1 MATYRHSAATQA
13 GSENET
19 EGIAVES
26 SLVLNRNML
35 SESTGGD
42 DEFAQELFGD
52 LIPRAHSLRETIA
65 QAVEQNSADAI
76 RKAAHE
82 LKGSCLT
89 LGAERLANVSKDL
102 ENLGRTGSVAGA
114 AELLI
119 KLDTELD
126 ALVVHLTAEGL
137 FAAV

>member
-1 MATYRHSAATQA
+1 M
-13 GSENET
+13 ET
-19 EGIAVES
+19 

-52 LIPRAHSLRETIA
+52 LIPRAHSLREAIA
-65 QAVEQNSADAI
+65 QALIQNSCEAL

-89 LGAERLANVSKDL
+89 LGAERLAGVSREL
-102 ENLGRTGSVAGA
+102 ENLGRSGA
-114 AELLI
+114 LQGGQTLLEQLDRELV
-119 KLDTELD
+119 T
-126 ALVVHLTAEGL
+126 LVGHLTAEGL
-137 FAAV
+137 VVAA

>member
-1 MATYRHSAATQA
+1 M
-13 GSENET
+13 
-19 EGIAVES
+19 ES

-52 LIPRAHSLRETIA
+52 LIPRAHSLREAIA
-65 QAVEQNSADAI
+65 QALEQNGADAV

-89 LGAERLANVSKDL
+89 LGAEKLAAVAREL
-102 ENLGRTGSVAGA
+102 ENLGRSGA
-114 AELLI
+114 LQGGHDLLSHLDSELAALI
-119 KLDTELD
+119 G
-126 ALVVHLTAEGL
+126 HLTAEGL
-137 FAAV
+137 FAPA